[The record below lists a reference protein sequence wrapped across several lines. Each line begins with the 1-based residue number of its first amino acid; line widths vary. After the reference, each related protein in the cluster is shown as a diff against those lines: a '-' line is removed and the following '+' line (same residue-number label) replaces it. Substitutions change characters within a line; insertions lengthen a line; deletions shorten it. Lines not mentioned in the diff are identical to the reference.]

1 MKPATGGVAVS
12 AQGLTYAYRRRGE
25 DDVRVLDGLDLTLRA
40 GERLAVTGRSGAG
53 KTTLLALL
61 GGLERIQAGRLEV
74 GDVDV
79 SALDGDALAAY
90 RGSTIGFVFQHFG
103 LLGTLTALE
112 NIELATAVASFPRV
126 ERAERARS
134 LLDAVGLS
142 ERARHLPSALSG
154 GESQRVAIARALA
167 SSPRLILAD
176 EPTGNLDDEST
187 AGVLDLLGSL
197 ADGHGCTLVVAT
209 HDEAVASRW
218 DRRLSLERGALVP

>member
-1 MKPATGGVAVS
+1 VSGGGVAV
-12 AQGLTYAYRRRGE
+12 AAHGLTYRYRRPGDE
-25 DDVRVLDGLDLTLRA
+25 DVRVLDGLDLELQA

-61 GGLERIQAGRLEV
+61 GGLERIQSGRLEV

-90 RGSTIGFVFQHFG
+90 RGTTVGFVFQHFG

-112 NIELATAVASFPRV
+112 NVELAMAVASLP
-126 ERAERARS
+126 RAERTARARS
-134 LLDAVGLS
+134 LLEAVGLAA
-142 ERARHLPSALSG
+142 RAKHLPAALSG

-167 SSPRLILAD
+167 NSPRLILAD

-187 AGVLDLLGSL
+187 AAVLELLGSL

-209 HDEAVASRW
+209 HDEAVASHW
-218 DRRLSLERGALVP
+218 DRRLALAEGMLVA

>member
-1 MKPATGGVAVS
+1 VKTATGGVAVS
-12 AQGLTYAYRRRGE
+12 AHGLTYDYRRRGE

-61 GGLERIQAGRLEV
+61 GGLERMQAGRLEV
-74 GDVDV
+74 GDIDV
-79 SALDGDALAAY
+79 SSLDGDALAAY
-90 RGSTIGFVFQHFG
+90 RGSTVGFVFQHFG

-112 NIELATAVASFPRV
+112 NVELAMAVASLPRT
-126 ERAERARS
+126 ERTERARS

-142 ERARHLPSALSG
+142 GRARHLPSALSG

-167 SSPRLILAD
+167 NSPRLILAD

-187 AGVLDLLGSL
+187 AIVLELLGSL

-209 HDEAVASRW
+209 HDDAVASRW
-218 DRRLSLERGALVP
+218 DRRVSLEHGALVP

>member
-1 MKPATGGVAVS
+1 MSSATGGVAVS
-12 AQGLTYAYRRRGE
+12 AQGLTYDYRRRGE
-25 DDVRVLDGLDLTLRA
+25 EDVRVLDGLDLTLRA

-61 GGLERIQAGRLEV
+61 GGLEPMQAGLLEV
-74 GDVDV
+74 GDTDV

-112 NIELATAVASFPRV
+112 NVELAMAVASLP
-126 ERAERARS
+126 RAERTERAHS
-134 LLDAVGLS
+134 LLDAVGLGP
-142 ERARHLPSALSG
+142 RARHLPSALSG

-167 SSPRLILAD
+167 NSPRLILAD

-187 AGVLDLLGSL
+187 AIVLDLLGSL
-197 ADGHGCTLVVAT
+197 ANGHGCTLVVAT

>member
-1 MKPATGGVAVS
+1 VKPATGGVAVS
-12 AQGLTYAYRRRGE
+12 AHGLTYDYRRRGE
-25 DDVRVLDGLDLTLRA
+25 EDVRVLDGLDLTLRA

-61 GGLERIQAGRLEV
+61 GGLERMQAGRLEV
-74 GDVDV
+74 GDTDV

-112 NIELATAVASFPRV
+112 NVELAMAVASLPRA
-126 ERAERARS
+126 ERTERARS

-142 ERARHLPSALSG
+142 GRARHLPSALSG

-167 SSPRLILAD
+167 NSPRLILAD

-187 AGVLDLLGSL
+187 AIVLDLLGSL

>member
-1 MKPATGGVAVS
+1 MKTATGGVAVS
-12 AQGLTYAYRRRGE
+12 AQGLTYDYRRRGE

-61 GGLERIQAGRLEV
+61 GGLERMQAGRLEV
-74 GDVDV
+74 GDIDV

-112 NIELATAVASFPRV
+112 NVELAMAVASLPRA
-126 ERAERARS
+126 ERTERARS

-142 ERARHLPSALSG
+142 PRARHLPSALSG

-167 SSPRLILAD
+167 NSPRLILAD

-187 AGVLDLLGSL
+187 AIVLDLLGSL

-218 DRRLSLERGALVP
+218 DRRLSLEHGALVP

>member
-1 MKPATGGVAVS
+1 VKPATGGVAVS
-12 AQGLTYAYRRRGE
+12 AQGLTYDYQRRGE
-25 DDVRVLDGLDLTLRA
+25 EDVRVLDGLDLTLRA

-61 GGLERIQAGRLEV
+61 GGLERMQDGRLEV

-112 NIELATAVASFPRV
+112 NVELAMAVASLP
-126 ERAERARS
+126 RAERTERARA
-134 LLDAVGLS
+134 LLDAVGLGP
-142 ERARHLPSALSG
+142 RARHLPSALSG

-167 SSPRLILAD
+167 NSPRLILAD

-187 AGVLDLLGSL
+187 AVVLDLLGSL

>member
-1 MKPATGGVAVS
+1 MIEATGGVAVS
-12 AQGLTYAYRRRGE
+12 AHGLTYDYRRRGE
-25 DDVRVLDGLDLTLRA
+25 DDVRVLDGLDLDLRA

-61 GGLERIQAGRLEV
+61 GGLERMQVGQLEV
-74 GDVDV
+74 GDADV
-79 SALDGDALAAY
+79 TALDGDALAAY

-112 NIELATAVASFPRV
+112 NVELAMAVASIPRA
-126 ERAERARS
+126 ERTERARS
-134 LLDAVGLS
+134 LLDAVGLGP
-142 ERARHLPSALSG
+142 RARHLPSALSG

-167 SSPRLILAD
+167 NSPRLILAD
-176 EPTGNLDDEST
+176 EPTGNLDEEST
-187 AGVLDLLGSL
+187 AIVLDLLGSL

-218 DRRLSLERGALVP
+218 DRRLSLEHGALVA